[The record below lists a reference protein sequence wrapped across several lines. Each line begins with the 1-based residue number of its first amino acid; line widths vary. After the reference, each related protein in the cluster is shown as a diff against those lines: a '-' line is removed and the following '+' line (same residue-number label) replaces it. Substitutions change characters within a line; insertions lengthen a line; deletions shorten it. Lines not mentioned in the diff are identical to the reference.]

1 MMSDAEPDD
10 VDLDAYMDAAAAV
23 ARIRIVPEWR
33 DAVRANLAVT
43 FRLAAMVDAFKLP
56 DEAEPASV
64 FSA

>member
-23 ARIRIVPEWR
+23 ASITIVPEWR